1 MTIHPEPLRKDR
13 KIINRKNTRDGKI
26 LCAIDNFPVDLQ
38 SDIEY
43 HHIRPYLFEEKL
55 DNDNIATVCK
65 KHHREIG
72 HLSIIEYKALKS
84 MEGFFSDGFL
94 KKLDDVLL
102 TALED
107 KEKGRPFN
115 FSLENDGSSISVNLG
130 AVLDDSSQLSEV
142 KLTEEYNSK
151 SVESGIN
158 GPESEVKI
166 PETGIKI
173 TISQAAILAATVK
186 PKEARYTLPL
196 YVCPATG
203 FKYFYIVLPVEFL
216 NNDIELQPR
225 PLEFKRL
232 WDLYRHLLV
241 NSQLTP
247 SICRLS
253 QNRILLFDG
262 QHKTAAQ
269 IWAGRKNIECKVY
282 IDPSVKVLKETNL
295 VAHDKLRQMPFFTS
309 VLISKW
315 ASIFAEE
322 WKDYMEQKGGKS
334 EAGFVSFLVGRG
346 KKKPEAIHMLESNI
360 YDSILEDSQ
369 NRLKKYIEEYSGDEK
384 KPVTINRLR
393 QTLLKRFIVNP
404 PLAIDLEESD
414 KLREFER
421 KNVIRL
427 LNLISDYTLQGI
439 WNQGDSGREQKIAEK
454 IYLNGSFKAWIAILK
469 DVISNIL
476 ELYDEND
483 RKEIFLR
490 EISDAHWDLIE
501 KSISVLFGHRIWSD
515 NSQENFN
522 NLRISNENVVRKY
535 LSRKGL
541 SANWILNYQYNE
553 ENNFID

>member
-1 MTIHPEPLRKDR
+1 L
-13 KIINRKNTRDGKI
+13 
-26 LCAIDNFPVDLQ
+26 
-38 SDIEY
+38 
-43 HHIRPYLFEEKL
+43 
-55 DNDNIATVCK
+55 
-65 KHHREIG
+65 
-72 HLSIIEYKALKS
+72 
-84 MEGFFSDGFL
+84 
-94 KKLDDVLL
+94 
-102 TALED
+102 
-107 KEKGRPFN
+107 PFN
-115 FSLENDGSSISVNLG
+115 FSLEDKGSSITVDMKTGIDNGPSY
-130 AVLDDSSQLSEV
+130 EV
-142 KLTEEYNSK
+142 KN
-151 SVESGIN
+151 
-158 GPESEVKI
+158 PEIEVKSK
-166 PETGIKI
+166 KI
-173 TISQAAILAATVK
+173 SFK
-186 PKEARYTLPL
+186 LPL
-196 YVCPATG
+196 SVCPSTG

-253 QNRILLFDG
+253 QNKILLFDG
-262 QHKTAAQ
+262 QHKAAAQ

-282 IDPSVKVLKETNL
+282 IDPSIKVLKETNL

-309 VLISKW
+309 VLINKW

-322 WKDYMEQKGGKS
+322 WKDYIEQKGDKS
-334 EAGFVSFLVGRG
+334 EADFVSFLVGRG

-360 YDSILEDSQ
+360 YDSILEDGQ
-369 NRLKKYIEEYSGDEK
+369 NRLKKYIEEYSTDEK
-384 KPVTINRLR
+384 KPITVNRLR

-404 PLAIDLEESD
+404 PLAIGLEESD

-421 KNVIRL
+421 INVIRL

-439 WNQGDSGREQKIAEK
+439 WNLDAASREQKIAEK

-476 ELYDEND
+476 GLYDENE

-490 EISDAHWDLIE
+490 EIRDEEWGLIE
-501 KSISVLFGHRIWSD
+501 KSISILFGHRIWSD
-515 NSQENFN
+515 GSQENCN
-522 NLRISNENVVRKY
+522 NLRIGNENVVRKY

-541 SANWILNYQYNE
+541 SANWILNNQYNE

>member
-1 MTIHPEPLRKDR
+1 MTAHPEPLKKDR

-26 LCAIDNFPVDLQ
+26 ICAVDNHPVDSQ
-38 SDIEY
+38 NEIEY
-43 HHIRPYLFEEKL
+43 HHIHPYLFEEKL

-72 HLSIIEYKALKS
+72 HLSITEYKALKA
-84 MEGFFSDGFL
+84 MEAFFSDGSL
-94 KKLDDVLL
+94 KKLDDILL
-102 TALED
+102 TVLD
-107 KEKGRPFN
+107 TKEKGRPFN
-115 FSLENDGSSISVNLG
+115 FFLEDGGNSITVDLN
-130 AVLDDSSQLSEV
+130 
-142 KLTEEYNSK
+142 N
-151 SVESGIN
+151 
-158 GPESEVKI
+158 
-166 PETGIKI
+166 
-173 TISQAAILAATVK
+173 IS
-186 PKEARYTLPL
+186 YTLPL
-196 YVCPATG
+196 SACPSTG

-241 NSQLTP
+241 SSQLTP

-253 QNRILLFDG
+253 KNKILLFDG
-262 QHKTAAQ
+262 QHKAAAQ

-282 IDPSVKVLKETNL
+282 IDPSVRILKETNL

-309 VLISKW
+309 VLINKW

-322 WKDYMEQKGGKS
+322 WKDYMEQKGDKS
-334 EAGFVSFLVGRG
+334 EADFVSFLVSRG
-346 KKKPEAIHMLESNI
+346 KKKPEAIHMMESNI
-360 YDSILEDSQ
+360 YDSILEDGQ
-369 NRLKKYIEEYSGDEK
+369 NHLKKYVEEYSGFEK

-404 PLAIDLEESD
+404 PLAIELEESD
-414 KLREFER
+414 KFREFER

-439 WNQGDSGREQKIAEK
+439 WNLAEDSNEQKIAEK

-490 EISDAHWDLIE
+490 EITDGQWELIE
-501 KSISVLFGHRIWSD
+501 RSISILFGHRVWSD
-515 NSQENFN
+515 DSQENYN

-541 SANWILNYQYNE
+541 SANWILNSQDNE

>member
-26 LCAIDNFPVDLQ
+26 VCAIDNFTVDPQ
-38 SDIEY
+38 SDVEY
-43 HHIRPYLFEEKL
+43 HHVRPYLFEEKL
-55 DNDNIATVCK
+55 DNDNIATVCR

-72 HLSIIEYKALKS
+72 HLSITEYKALKA
-84 MEGFFSDGFL
+84 MEAFFSDGSL

-102 TALED
+102 MVLEE

-115 FSLENDGSSISVNLG
+115 FSLEHGGNSITANLGTGLGNDGPP
-130 AVLDDSSQLSEV
+130 SEV
-142 KLTEEYNSK
+142 KLPEHNSK
-151 SVESGIN
+151 SAESGIN
-158 GPESEVKI
+158 EPGSEVKI
-166 PETGIKI
+166 TGTGIK
-173 TISQAAILAATVK
+173 TADYQAKNPAAAIK
-186 PKEARYTLPL
+186 PKEARHTLPL
-196 YVCPATG
+196 YVCPSTG

-253 QNRILLFDG
+253 QNKILLFDG

-309 VLISKW
+309 VLINKW

-322 WKDYMEQKGGKS
+322 WKDYMERKGGKS

-384 KPVTINRLR
+384 KPITVNRLR

-404 PLAIDLEESD
+404 PLSVDLEESD
-414 KLREFER
+414 NLREFER

-439 WNQGDSGREQKIAEK
+439 WNQGDNGKEQKIAEK

-490 EISDAHWDLIE
+490 EIADSQWDLIE
-501 KSISVLFGHRIWSD
+501 RSISVLFGHRIWSD
-515 NSQENFN
+515 DSQENYN
-522 NLRISNENVVRKY
+522 NLRINNENVVRKY

-541 SANWILNYQYNE
+541 SANWILNNQYNE

>member
-1 MTIHPEPLRKDR
+1 MTVHPEPLRKDR

-26 LCAIDNFPVDLQ
+26 ICLIDNCPVDSQ
-38 SDIEY
+38 SDVEY

-55 DNDNIATVCK
+55 DNDNTATVCK

-72 HLSIIEYKALKS
+72 HLSIAEYKALKA
-84 MEGFFSDGFL
+84 METFFSDGSL
-94 KKLDDVLL
+94 KKLDDVLM
-102 TALED
+102 AMLED
-107 KEKGRPFN
+107 KEKCRPFN
-115 FSLENDGSSISVNLG
+115 YSLKDGGNSIAVDLGTGLGSSVSPTAN
-130 AVLDDSSQLSEV
+130 AA
-142 KLTEEYNSK
+142 KSK
-151 SVESGIN
+151 NTS
-158 GPESEVKI
+158 
-166 PETGIKI
+166 
-173 TISQAAILAATVK
+173 
-186 PKEARYTLPL
+186 YTLPL
-196 YVCPATG
+196 SVCPSTG

-247 SICRLS
+247 SICRLT
-253 QNRILLFDG
+253 QNKILLFDG
-262 QHKTAAQ
+262 QHKAAAQ
-269 IWAGRKNIECKVY
+269 IWAGRKNLECKVY

-309 VLISKW
+309 VLINKW

-322 WKDYMEQKGGKS
+322 WKDYMEQKGDKS
-334 EAGFVSFLVGRG
+334 ESGFVSFLVGRG

-360 YDSILEDSQ
+360 YDSILEDGQ

-384 KPVTINRLR
+384 KPITVNRLR

-404 PLAIDLEESD
+404 PLAIELEESD
-414 KLREFER
+414 RLREFER

-439 WNQGDSGREQKIAEK
+439 WNLADNNREQKIAEK

-490 EISDAHWDLIE
+490 EISAEQWEFIE
-501 KSISVLFGHRIWSD
+501 KSISILFGFRVWSD
-515 NSQENFN
+515 DSQENYN
-522 NLRISNENVVRKY
+522 NLRVNNENVVRKY

-541 SANWILNYQYNE
+541 SANQILNSRYNE

>member
-1 MTIHPEPLRKDR
+1 MTAHPEPLKKDR
-13 KIINRKNTRDGKI
+13 KIIDRKNTRDGKI
-26 LCAIDNFPVDLQ
+26 VCMIDNRMVDSQ
-38 SDIEY
+38 SDVEY

-72 HLSIIEYKALKS
+72 YLSIAEYKALKA
-84 MEGFFSDGFL
+84 MEAFFSDGSL

-102 TALED
+102 TVLGD
-107 KEKGRPFN
+107 VQKGKPFN
-115 FSLENDGSSISVNLG
+115 FSLENSGNSITFELGTGLNNGSSP
-130 AVLDDSSQLSEV
+130 D
-142 KLTEEYNSK
+142 
-151 SVESGIN
+151 
-158 GPESEVKI
+158 VKI
-166 PETGIKI
+166 PGSDIKI
-173 TISQAAILAATVK
+173 LSPGAESPEIEAK
-186 PKEARYTLPL
+186 PKKVSFAVPIS
-196 YVCPATG
+196 VCPSTG
-203 FKYFYIVLPVEFL
+203 FKYFYIVLPVEYL

-253 QNRILLFDG
+253 QNKILLFDG
-262 QHKTAAQ
+262 QHKAAAQ

-309 VLISKW
+309 VLINKW

-322 WKDYMEQKGGKS
+322 WKDYMEEKGDKS
-334 EAGFVSFLVGRG
+334 EAGFVSFLVSRG

-384 KPVTINRLR
+384 KPITVNRLR

-404 PLAIDLEESD
+404 PLSIELEESD

-427 LNLISDYTLQGI
+427 LNLISDYTLHGV
-439 WNQGDSGREQKIAEK
+439 WNQGDSSSEQKIAEK

-490 EISDAHWDLIE
+490 EITDGQWELIE
-501 KSISVLFGHRIWSD
+501 KSVSILFGHRVWSD
-515 NSQENFN
+515 DSQENYN
-522 NLRISNENVVRKY
+522 NLRISNENVARKY
-535 LSRKGL
+535 LLRKGL
-541 SANWILNYQYNE
+541 SANWILNNQYDE
-553 ENNFID
+553 ENNFLD

>member
-1 MTIHPEPLRKDR
+1 MTVHPEPLRKDR

-26 LCAIDNFPVDLQ
+26 ICMIDSCPADSQ
-38 SDIEY
+38 SDVEY

-72 HLSIIEYKALKS
+72 HLSIAEYKALKA
-84 MEGFFSDGFL
+84 MEAFFSDGSL

-102 TALED
+102 TVLD
-107 KEKGRPFN
+107 GPEKGLPFN
-115 FSLENDGSSISVNLG
+115 FSLEDKGSSITVDMKTC
-130 AVLDDSSQLSEV
+130 LDNGPSCEV
-142 KLTEEYNSK
+142 KN
-151 SVESGIN
+151 
-158 GPESEVKI
+158 PEIEVKS
-166 PETGIKI
+166 KKV
-173 TISQAAILAATVK
+173 SFK
-186 PKEARYTLPL
+186 LPL
-196 YVCPATG
+196 SVCPSTG

-253 QNRILLFDG
+253 QNKILLFDG
-262 QHKTAAQ
+262 QHKAAAQ

-282 IDPSVKVLKETNL
+282 IDPSIKVLKETNL

-309 VLISKW
+309 VLINKW

-322 WKDYMEQKGGKS
+322 WKDYIEQKGDKS
-334 EAGFVSFLVGRG
+334 EADFVSFLVGRG

-360 YDSILEDSQ
+360 YDSILEDGQ
-369 NRLKKYIEEYSGDEK
+369 NRLKKYIEEYSTDEK
-384 KPVTINRLR
+384 KPITVNRLR

-404 PLAIDLEESD
+404 PLAIGLEESD

-421 KNVIRL
+421 INVIRL

-439 WNQGDSGREQKIAEK
+439 WNLDAASREQKIAEK

-476 ELYDEND
+476 GLYDENE

-490 EISDAHWDLIE
+490 EIRDEEWGLIE
-501 KSISVLFGHRIWSD
+501 KSISILFGHRIWSD
-515 NSQENFN
+515 GSQENCN
-522 NLRISNENVVRKY
+522 NLRIGNENVVRKY

-541 SANWILNYQYNE
+541 SANWILNNQYNE

>member
-1 MTIHPEPLRKDR
+1 MSAHPEPLRKDR

-26 LCAIDNFPVDLQ
+26 ICMIDNCPVVSLSDL
-38 SDIEY
+38 EY
-43 HHIRPYLFEEKL
+43 HHIHPYLFEEKL
-55 DNDNIATVCK
+55 DNNNIATICK

-72 HLSIIEYKALKS
+72 HLSIAEYKVLKA
-84 MEGFFSDGFL
+84 MEAFFSDGSL

-102 TALED
+102 TVLND
-107 KEKGRPFN
+107 LEKGRPFN
-115 FSLENDGSSISVNLG
+115 FSLEDGGNSITVNLETG
-130 AVLDDSSQLSEV
+130 LNNSLPSEV
-142 KLTEEYNSK
+142 KSPEHNAASF
-151 SVESGIN
+151 
-158 GPESEVKI
+158 ESEVKI
-166 PETGIKI
+166 PGNDNEF
-173 TISQAAILAATVK
+173 ATRQTVIPVANVK
-186 PKEARYTLPL
+186 SKSTLYTLPL
-196 YVCPATG
+196 SVCPSTG

-262 QHKTAAQ
+262 QHKAAAQ

-309 VLISKW
+309 VLINKW
-315 ASIFAEE
+315 ASIFTEE
-322 WKDYMEQKGGKS
+322 WKDYMEQKGDKS
-334 EAGFVSFLVGRG
+334 EAGFVSFLVSRG

-369 NRLKKYIEEYSGDEK
+369 NHLKKYIEEYSGVEK
-384 KPVTINRLR
+384 KPITVNRLR

-404 PLAIDLEESD
+404 PLAIELDESD

-439 WNQGDSGREQKIAEK
+439 WNLGDSSREQKIAEK

-483 RKEIFLR
+483 RREIFLR
-490 EISDAHWDLIE
+490 EIRDEQWELIE
-501 KSISVLFGHRIWSD
+501 KSISILFGFRIWSD
-515 NSQENFN
+515 DSQENYN
-522 NLRISNENVVRKY
+522 NLRVNNENVVRKY

-541 SANWILNYQYNE
+541 SANWILNSQYDE

>member
-1 MTIHPEPLRKDR
+1 MTAHPEPLRKDR

-26 LCAIDNFPVDLQ
+26 VCMIDNCLVDSQ
-38 SDIEY
+38 SDVEY

-72 HLSIIEYKALKS
+72 HLSIAEYKALKA
-84 MEGFFSDGFL
+84 MEAFFSGGSL

-102 TALED
+102 TVLD
-107 KEKGRPFN
+107 DGEKGRPFI
-115 FSLENDGSSISVNLG
+115 FSLEDGGSCITVELGTGLNNSPSSEFKKPEHNNK
-130 AVLDDSSQLSEV
+130 SSE
-142 KLTEEYNSK
+142 
-151 SVESGIN
+151 
-158 GPESEVKI
+158 PEVKI
-166 PETGIKI
+166 PGTGIAI
-173 TISQAAILAATVK
+173 TSTEIVIPAATIK
-186 PKEARYTLPL
+186 PKKFTYTLPL
-196 YVCPATG
+196 SVCPSTG

-232 WDLYRHLLV
+232 WELYRHLLV

-253 QNRILLFDG
+253 QNKILLFDG
-262 QHKTAAQ
+262 QHKAAAQ

-282 IDPSVKVLKETNL
+282 IDPSIKILKQTNL

-309 VLISKW
+309 VLINKW

-322 WKDYMEQKGGKS
+322 WKDYMSQKGDKS

-346 KKKPEAIHMLESNI
+346 KKKPDAIHMLESNI

-384 KPVTINRLR
+384 KPVTVNRLR

-404 PLAIDLEESD
+404 PLSIELEESD

-439 WNQGDSGREQKIAEK
+439 WNLADNSREQKTAEK
-454 IYLNGSFKAWIAILK
+454 IYLNGSFKAWIAILR

-490 EISDAHWDLIE
+490 EITDAQWELIE
-501 KSISVLFGHRIWSD
+501 KSISILFGFRIWSD
-515 NSQENFN
+515 DSQENYN
-522 NLRISNENVVRKY
+522 TLRINNENVVRKY

-541 SANWILNYQYNE
+541 SANWILNSQYNE

>member
-1 MTIHPEPLRKDR
+1 MTVHPEPLRKDR
-13 KIINRKNTRDGKI
+13 NIINRKNTRDGKI
-26 LCAIDNFPVDLQ
+26 VCVIDNFTVDSQ
-38 SDIEY
+38 SDVEY

-72 HLSIIEYKALKS
+72 HLSITEYKALKA
-84 MEGFFSDGFL
+84 MEAFFSDGSL

-102 TALED
+102 TVLGD
-107 KEKGRPFN
+107 KEKGKPFKY
-115 FSLENDGSSISVNLG
+115 SLDNGGNSITFNPG
-130 AVLDDSSQLSEV
+130 
-142 KLTEEYNSK
+142 
-151 SVESGIN
+151 
-158 GPESEVKI
+158 
-166 PETGIKI
+166 
-173 TISQAAILAATVK
+173 ATVK
-186 PKEARYTLPL
+186 QKDIRQTLPL
-196 YVCPATG
+196 YVCPSTG
-203 FKYFYIVLPVEFL
+203 FKYFYVVLPAEFL

-247 SICRLS
+247 SICRLL
-253 QNRILLFDG
+253 QNKILLFDG

-309 VLISKW
+309 VLINKW

-346 KKKPEAIHMLESNI
+346 KKRPEAIHMLESNI

-384 KPVTINRLR
+384 KPVTVNRLR

-404 PLAIDLEESD
+404 PLSIDLEESD
-414 KLREFER
+414 KLREYER

-439 WNQGDSGREQKIAEK
+439 WNQGYNSKEQKIAEK

-490 EISDAHWDLIE
+490 EIADAQWELIE
-501 KSISVLFGHRIWSD
+501 KSISILFGYRIWSD
-515 NSQENFN
+515 NSQENYN
-522 NLRISNENVVRKY
+522 NLRISNENVVRRY
-535 LSRKGL
+535 LSGKGL
-541 SANWILNYQYNE
+541 SANWILNNRFDE
-553 ENNFID
+553 ENNFLD